1 MMIPVEIDLHLCSMR
16 LINVKAFL
24 EREGSIRKGRR
35 VDRRAKVLE
44 FGDDEETE
52 YAILSHR

>member
-1 MMIPVEIDLHLCSMR
+1 MITVEIDMHLYSMR

-24 EREGSIRKGRR
+24 LREELIRRR
-35 VDRRAKVLE
+35 KQVDRQAKVLE
-44 FGDDEETE
+44 FGDDEIAE